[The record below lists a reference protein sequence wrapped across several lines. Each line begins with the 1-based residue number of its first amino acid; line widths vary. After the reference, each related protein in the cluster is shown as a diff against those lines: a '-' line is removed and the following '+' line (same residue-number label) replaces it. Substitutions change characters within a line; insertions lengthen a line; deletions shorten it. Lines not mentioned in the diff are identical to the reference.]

1 MAYTIKA
8 ITSHIMQIRGRCFH
22 VNQPVRQSHHEP
34 ETFHLSTLSS
44 SHSGNATLRALRHL
58 WQLSS
63 HGMSKAKERR
73 ITVLGYFFKTRSIH
87 MVFLWHLILWS
98 HHMALPNSASSK
110 RAESPWV
117 SARGGGS
124 LLEVGGWP
132 MSTNQSVL
140 PPGNKQ
146 DDDGCLGNGNVVHF
160 LRDF

>member
-63 HGMSKAKERR
+63 HDMSKGKERR
-73 ITVLGYFFKTRSIH
+73 ITILGYFFETRSIH
-87 MVFLWHLILWS
+87 MVFSWHLILWTITWPYQTRHPARERIS
-98 HHMALPNSASSK
+98 MSFCWGRRVTHEHKP
-110 RAESPWV
+110 V
-117 SARGGGS
+117 SAAPR
-124 LLEVGGWP
+124 E
-132 MSTNQSVL
+132 
-140 PPGNKQ
+140 
-146 DDDGCLGNGNVVHF
+146 
-160 LRDF
+160 